1 MSALGERE
9 PALKLG
15 AYALS
20 PHPAVPGRARRQPD
34 PPVATPERRPVAW
47 AIAFVWVAI
56 VLLTLAGFAL
66 GRAIGHVDW
75 SSVLDFLAPTAAQVR
90 DGSWVALSE
99 IR

>member
-20 PHPAVPGRARRQPD
+20 PHPAVPGRERRQPD
-34 PPVATPERRPVAW
+34 QPVATPERRPVAW
-47 AIAFVWVAI
+47 AIAFTWVAI

-66 GRAIGHVDW
+66 GSVIGRVDW
-75 SSVLDFLAPTAAQVR
+75 SGALDFVAPTAAQVR
-90 DGSWVALSE
+90 DGGWVALSE
-99 IR
+99 NR